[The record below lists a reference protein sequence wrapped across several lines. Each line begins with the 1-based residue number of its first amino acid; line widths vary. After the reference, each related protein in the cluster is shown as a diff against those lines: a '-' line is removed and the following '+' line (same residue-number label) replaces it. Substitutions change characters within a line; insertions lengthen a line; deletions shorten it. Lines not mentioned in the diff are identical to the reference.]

1 MHTGGHEV
9 IACAF
14 RRTLGQHGR
23 FNVYETLCIQV
34 VANSHGH
41 FVAQHQVL
49 LHLRTAQI
57 QNPVS
62 QACGF
67 RQVFIVQLERGCDR
81 GIQNFKPLAQYFHS
95 TAFQVAVF
103 STRWASTH
111 QAFHTHTKFIAQ
123 GFGGSKYIGQVG
135 VAHHLH
141 QTFAVAKVDKNNT
154 TVVTATLHPAAQG
167 NGLAQVGL

>member
-14 RRTLGQHGR
+14 RRALGQHGR

-67 RQVFIVQLERGCDR
+67 RQVFIIQLERGCDR

-103 STRWASTH
+103 STRWAGTH

-123 GFGGSKYIGQVG
+123 GFGGSEYIGQVG

-141 QTFAVAKVDKNNT
+141 QTFSVAKVDKNNT